1 MRLRENADSV
11 AQYQGEAVENARLTQ
26 RLDAALEN
34 FWALVKKQ
42 KLIMGYSTFYLR
54 SATVIPM
61 FIMAPQFFAGMFPLG
76 RLTQV
81 SAAFG
86 EVHAAIA
93 YLVEVFPELSEWKSV
108 IDRLIGFQERLD
120 TVEVQSQVVAGQQT
134 ESLQI
139 NDLDMA
145 ASFGYGWD
153 DMWDAMQGIFLAGY
167 ELVIWMYLLCLG
179 VGLAVWLNAHSKYT
193 EVIPTRFNRQ
203 RREVCFMPRGAEV
216 PLFVPWESLSA
227 WVVQAQGATQYGVTR
242 QYGMGTGFHHEGELV
257 RVEFMCGGMQLA
269 IAHWEAVRAYMEYE
283 VHDLKSIQDPM
294 DLQGPDDPPHEGMHT
309 FRNARAR
316 LHRRIREKEVGWV
329 YAFFWY
335 LYHVMTCW
343 TLPNRL
349 VEWEVKRIARVGRK
363 KLPEAMQAW
372 SVSIPEDQWAT
383 PSEELIRLGQR
394 VKALKQRRPL
404 RAITDIFAEVYRSE
418 QEVQNAPERKSK
430 RSRK

>member
-1 MRLRENADSV
+1 MILGV
-11 AQYQGEAVENARLTQ
+11 PVIIGLI
-26 RLDAALEN
+26 AA
-34 FWALVKKQ
+34 AS
-42 KLIMGYSTFYLR
+42 G
-54 SATVIPM
+54 
-61 FIMAPQFFAGMFPLG
+61 
-76 RLTQV
+76 
-81 SAAFG
+81 FG
-86 EVHAAIA
+86 LAEV
-93 YLVEVFPELSEWKSV
+93 VELSEG
-108 IDRLIGFQERLD
+108 L
-120 TVEVQSQVVAGQQT
+120 
-134 ESLQI
+134 
-139 NDLDMA
+139 
-145 ASFGYGWD
+145 
-153 DMWDAMQGIFLAGY
+153 FLTAR
-167 ELVIWMYLLCLG
+167 EPAIWTYLFVLS
-179 VGLAVWLNAHSKYT
+179 VGLVVWLYVHNQYT

-203 RREVCFMPRGAEV
+203 RREVCFMPRGTEV

-242 QYGMGTGFHHEGELV
+242 QYGMGMGFHHEGELV

-283 VHDLKSIQDPM
+283 VHNLKSIQDPM

-372 SVSIPEDQWAT
+372 SASIPEDQWAT
-383 PSEELIRLGQR
+383 PSEELVRLGQR

-404 RAITDIFAEVYRSE
+404 RAITEIFAEVYRSE
-418 QEVQNAPERKSK
+418 HDVQSAPERKSK

>member
-1 MRLRENADSV
+1 MSKPLDIPPIDPAAMKVHRAGDIEPFPSGYTTYLAPLPLPT
-11 AQYQGEAVENARLTQ
+11 EASPHSPYVSDLNDTY
-26 RLDAALEN
+26 LDFGGGIPQVFSWQVTLGLPFTTVFLMLVGFPIISAL
-34 FWALVKKQ
+34 
-42 KLIMGYSTFYLR
+42 
-54 SATVIPM
+54 
-61 FIMAPQFFAGMFPLG
+61 
-76 RLTQV
+76 
-81 SAAFG
+81 
-86 EVHAAIA
+86 
-93 YLVEVFPELSEWKSV
+93 
-108 IDRLIGFQERLD
+108 
-120 TVEVQSQVVAGQQT
+120 
-134 ESLQI
+134 
-139 NDLDMA
+139 MA
-145 ASFGYGWD
+145 AGLGYGWA
-153 DMWDAMQGIFLAGY
+153 DMWDAMQGVFLAGY
-167 ELVIWMYLLCLG
+167 EPAFWAYLCGMSIGLV
-179 VGLAVWLNAHSKYT
+179 VWLYVHNQYT

-203 RREVCFMPRGAEV
+203 RREVCFMPRGALV

-242 QYGMGTGFHHEGELV
+242 QYGMGMGFHHEGELV

-283 VHDLKSIQDPM
+283 IHDLKSIQDPM

-372 SVSIPEDQWAT
+372 SASIPEDQWAT

-404 RAITDIFAEVYRSE
+404 RAITDIFAEVYRCE
-418 QEVQNAPERKSK
+418 QDVQSAPERKSK

>member
-1 MRLRENADSV
+1 MSKPLDIPPIDPAVMKVHRAGDVEPFPSGYTTYLAPLPLPT
-11 AQYQGEAVENARLTQ
+11 EASPHSPYVSDLNDTY
-26 RLDAALEN
+26 LDFGGGKPQVFSWQVTLGGPFTAAVL
-34 FWALVKKQ
+34 AL
-42 KLIMGYSTFYLR
+42 
-54 SATVIPM
+54 
-61 FIMAPQFFAGMFPLG
+61 LG
-76 RLTQV
+76 SPIVGAL
-81 SAAFG
+81 FG
-86 EVHAAIA
+86 
-93 YLVEVFPELSEWKSV
+93 
-108 IDRLIGFQERLD
+108 
-120 TVEVQSQVVAGQQT
+120 
-134 ESLQI
+134 
-139 NDLDMA
+139 
-145 ASFGYGWD
+145 ASFGYGWVD
-153 DMWDAMQGIFLAGY
+153 IWDAMQGIFLAGY
-167 ELVIWMYLLCLG
+167 ELVFWMSLCNLG
-179 VGLAVWLNAHSKYT
+179 VCLAVWLNAHSKYT

-242 QYGMGTGFHHEGELV
+242 QYGMGMGFHHEGELV

-372 SVSIPEDQWAT
+372 SASIPEEQWAT

-404 RAITDIFAEVYRSE
+404 RAITEIFAEVYRSE
-418 QEVQNAPERKSK
+418 QEAQSAPERKSK